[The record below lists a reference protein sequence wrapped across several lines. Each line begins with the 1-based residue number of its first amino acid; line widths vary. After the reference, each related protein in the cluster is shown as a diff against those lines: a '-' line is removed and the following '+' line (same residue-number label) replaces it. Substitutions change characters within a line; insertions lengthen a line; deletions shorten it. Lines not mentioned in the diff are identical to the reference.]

1 MNISLNTLV
10 CSKLSVIATATEANK
25 ELYERFLSTG
35 FDILQIFLIILHIY
49 ENNLFP
55 IEETYVKRSFSFFS
69 RNLRVIISS
78 CKMQKLNI
86 GQCLKLMQ

>member
-1 MNISLNTLV
+1 MNISLNTFV
-10 CSKLSVIATATEANK
+10 CSKLSVVATVTEANK

-35 FDILQIFLIILHIY
+35 FDILQIFLIMLHIY

-69 RNLRVIISS
+69 
-78 CKMQKLNI
+78 
-86 GQCLKLMQ
+86 